1 MALENMVIETRFP
14 IIGIT
19 VLANY
24 IQDELAENYEFFS
37 LSNGKELYYRLMGLT
52 EIVLAAAEHLEKMR
66 NEFSEEVERQYS

>member
-24 IQDELAENYEFFS
+24 IQDELAENYKFFS

-52 EIVLAAAEHLEKMR
+52 EIVLAATEHLEKMR

>member
-52 EIVLAAAEHLEKMR
+52 EIVLAATEHLEKMR